1 MKADLQRTIGLG
13 GNASP
18 LTDLKL
24 VTYINLK
31 LAALG
36 CPTLATAD
44 AAEFRD
50 LTESLLA
57 RHRETE
63 RLLADYQAPV
73 DWRIQQFLDEYLHE
87 TGVSVRLPHQTFVLD
102 RHGVARA
109 LSLPPD
115 RDEFVS
121 DIVSSYRV
129 RQGVLHNP
137 AKDRRTTAGV
147 FHVAE
152 GGLPIPDDKKAVPV
166 HTAARMLQFALKP
179 PEALLRLPFTATQPA
194 PAECFVSLLL
204 RPLVCPAVPG
214 FCAEK
219 TMEIRFFAPGNLVSN
234 LDFVESIFGNA
245 GDPYLPVNDAAL
257 DVEHWTGHTG
267 CVILAPHLITVT
279 KKEAGLPTWDK
290 ATERQR
296 RDGMCWRD
304 ERELYNGGS
313 AFKLTMRDES
323 GVIVTMI
330 ADNYFG
336 YCKKEVKTQISYAAN
351 LFGLCEEEH
360 AGGALVFPSYDLGE
374 EFAGGVHVQD
384 RGHSF
389 EDAAAM
395 FQDVMEL
402 KPQGYAVDR
411 KFADILYVPEDAS
424 FDLRTQ
430 AVAWSNEQGPQTL
443 KLLAGHSY
451 VRPSGYKV
459 QMEKPG
465 NRAWRLVGTRGEG
478 TFCHKPSTV
487 SGGGKSEISKSLSD
501 AILQGPVFV
510 ADFKRDFDTVAQL
523 IERDYSL
530 RFRDA
535 ERNGTDTRPL
545 LGRERSLGSVIKLL
559 TPSPRD
565 YSDEFNAWLESIPQ
579 YVKELVFVVK
589 RFFKP
594 EWGQNWREHFGVD
607 IVNGVPGNELKCDN
621 RKLVTNY
628 LRVGFDTDGA
638 WRVFSLR
645 KDFHPATKLQQED
658 DISASVVVPPD
669 ALRGSGAGI
678 SPASPGVSPA
688 LEQKPTAAETAAGAT
703 VFLTRA
709 SLPVPGRS
717 LKFVQ
722 NCEFRLFQRPD
733 DAIHRGY
740 DKQAEHDFA
749 QPGNFF
755 SNYQPLTRADAEREL
770 EDSINFVKFTPPMA
784 DLIRAAAREAG
795 RPKFFVSSAQPRL
808 VDGKMTKNPRYLQS
822 RHDLIQPREFH
833 LAEMATRLFRRIPT
847 SQPLHRPVDAVLPGR
862 RNNPPEPGVRPLC
875 VFNPVHHLEL
885 PELFIEFISSM
896 TGKSP
901 STTGAGSEGALTKGP
916 FNALHPIIDLNN
928 AVVSYILTGAGV
940 FLTCA
945 GHVGPKVRVDHDIS
959 LLVPELWCRLGPE
972 ERDPEFL
979 KREGYLERCEDIEVN
994 GQRVLASRLGWRITG
1009 RFVRHYFGRVF
1020 NYPHS
1025 VFTDEMLRPELQ
1037 DPASFADG
1045 VDNIVS
1051 TARGVAEY
1059 YFADGGIELACPP
1072 LRALLHIMKDGQH
1085 EGRTLAHP
1093 ELRALFT
1100 REALLASDWY
1110 ADRLKA
1116 KQAADVKLWQRRVKN
1131 LEAFLA
1137 RTNTSGV
1144 TTQLNIRA
1152 RFDLAWTEL
1161 RRASTP
1167 EHLAGLRGTLGLQPR
1182 LRP

>member
-1 MKADLQRTIGLG
+1 MTADLQRAIGLG
-13 GNASP
+13 GNPSP
-18 LTDLKL
+18 LTDPKL

-63 RLLADYQAPV
+63 RLLANYQAPA

-87 TGVSVRLPHQTFVLD
+87 TGAPVRLPSQTFVLD

-115 RDEFVS
+115 RDEFCS

-137 AKDRRTTAGV
+137 AKDKRTTAGV
-147 FHVAE
+147 FHIAE
-152 GGLPIPDDKKAVPV
+152 GGLPIPDDKKAVPA
-166 HTAARMLQFALKP
+166 HTFGRMLQFALTP
-179 PEALLRLPFTATQPA
+179 PKALLRLPFTATQPE

-279 KKEAGLPTWDK
+279 KKDAGLPHFDK

-296 RDGMCWRD
+296 RDGMCWRE
-304 ERELYNGGS
+304 EREPYNDGS
-313 AFKLTMRDES
+313 AFKLTARDES
-323 GVIVTMI
+323 GVIVTLI

-336 YCKKEVKTQISYAAN
+336 YCKKEVKTQISFAAN

-360 AGGALVFPSYDLGE
+360 SGGAVVFPSYDLGE
-374 EFAGGVHVQD
+374 EFAGGVHVQQ

-389 EDAAAM
+389 EAAAAL
-395 FQDVMEL
+395 FADEMEL
-402 KPQGYAVDR
+402 KPEGYAVDR
-411 KFADILYVPEDAS
+411 KFADIFYVPEDAS

-430 AVAWSNEQGPQTL
+430 AVTWTNESGAQSI
-443 KLLAGHSY
+443 KLLAGRSY
-451 VRPSGYKV
+451 VRPSGYRI
-459 QMEKPG
+459 QMEKPA
-465 NRAWRLVGTRGEG
+465 NRIWRLVGTRGEG
-478 TFCHKPSTV
+478 TFCHKPCTV

-510 ADFKRDFDTVAQL
+510 ADFKKDFDKVAKL
-523 IERDYSL
+523 ISRDYSQ

-535 ERNGTDTRPL
+535 ERNGTDARPL
-545 LGRERSLGSVIKLL
+545 LSRERSLGSVIKLL

-565 YSDEFNAWLESIPQ
+565 YSDEFNEWLEGIPQ

-589 RFFKP
+589 RFHKP
-594 EWGQNWREHFGVD
+594 EWGKTWREHFSVD
-607 IVNGVPGNELKCDN
+607 VVNGVPGNELKCDN
-621 RKLVTNY
+621 RKLATTY
-628 LRVGFDTDGA
+628 LRVGFDADGA

-658 DISASVVVPPD
+658 DISASVVVP
-669 ALRGSGAGI
+669 SGAVKT
-678 SPASPGVSPA
+678 GV
-688 LEQKPTAAETAAGAT
+688 EAAEAASSGAESAAGAT
-703 VFLTRA
+703 AFLSRA
-709 SLPVPGRS
+709 AFTSPVERS

-740 DKQAEHDFA
+740 DKQAESEFA

-784 DLIRAAAREAG
+784 DLIRAAARETG
-795 RPKFFVSSAQPRL
+795 RPKFFVSSAQPRI
-808 VDGKMTKNPRYLQS
+808 VDGKMTKNPRYLQN
-822 RHDLIQPREFH
+822 RHDLVHPREFH
-833 LAEMATRLFRRIPT
+833 LAEMATRLFRRLPT
-847 SQPLHRPVDAVLPGR
+847 SEPLHRPVNAVLPGR

-875 VFNPVHHLEL
+875 VFNPIHHLEL

-901 STTGAGSEGALTKGP
+901 STTGAGSEGAMTKGP
-916 FNALHPIIDLNN
+916 FNALHPIIDLN
-928 AVVSYILTGAGV
+928 AALVSYILTGGDA
-940 FLTCA
+940 FITCA
-945 GHVGPKVRVDHDIS
+945 GHVGPRVRVDHDIS
-959 LLVPELWCRLGPE
+959 LLVPELWCRMGPE

-979 KREGYLERCEDIEVN
+979 KREGYLERCEDFEVN

-1037 DPASFADG
+1037 DAAVFADG
-1045 VDNIVS
+1045 MENIVS
-1051 TARGVAEY
+1051 TARGVAEH
-1059 YFADGGIELACPP
+1059 YFADGGVELACPP
-1072 LRALLHIMKDGQH
+1072 LRALLHIMRDGQH
-1085 EGRTLAHP
+1085 EGRDLNHL
-1093 ELRALFT
+1093 EIRALFT
-1100 REALLASDWY
+1100 RDALLASDWY

-1116 KQAADVKLWQRRVKN
+1116 KQTAEVKFWQKRVKN

-1137 RTNTSGV
+1137 RANTSGV
-1144 TTQLNIRA
+1144 SSQLNIRE
-1152 RFDLAWTEL
+1152 RLDSAWAEL
-1161 RRASTP
+1161 RCASTP
-1167 EHLAGLRGTLGLQPR
+1167 EHLAALRGTLGLQPK
-1182 LRP
+1182 LCG

>member
-1 MKADLQRTIGLG
+1 MKADLQKTIGFG

-18 LTDLKL
+18 LTDPKL

-36 CPTLATAD
+36 CPTLDTAD
-44 AAEFRD
+44 AAEFHD

-63 RLLADYQAPV
+63 RLLSDYQAPV

-87 TGVSVRLPHQTFVLD
+87 TGVAVRLPHQTFVLD
-102 RHGVARA
+102 RHGIARA

-115 RDEFVS
+115 RDEFRS

-137 AKDRRTTAGV
+137 AKDKRTTAGV

-152 GGLPIPDDKKAVPV
+152 GGLPIPDDKKAVPA
-166 HTAARMLQFALKP
+166 HTFGRMLQFALKP
-179 PEALLRLPFTATQPA
+179 PQKLLHLPFTASQPE

-279 KKEAGLPTWDK
+279 KKDAGLPHWDK

-296 RDGMCWRD
+296 RDGMCWRSED
-304 ERELYNGGS
+304 ERYNDGS
-313 AFKLTMRDES
+313 AFKLTARDES
-323 GVIVTMI
+323 GVIVTLI

-336 YCKKEVKTQISYAAN
+336 YCKKEVKTQISFAAN

-360 AGGALVFPSYDLGE
+360 SGGALVFPSYDLGE

-395 FQDVMEL
+395 FADVMEL
-402 KPQGYAVDR
+402 KPEGYAVDR
-411 KFADILYVPEDAS
+411 KFADIFYVPEDAS

-430 AVAWSNEQGPQTL
+430 VVTWANERGPQSV
-443 KLLAGHSY
+443 KLLAGHTY

-478 TFCHKPSTV
+478 TFCHKPCTV

-510 ADFKRDFDTVAQL
+510 ANFKHDFDTVAAL
-523 IERDYSL
+523 LERDYSQ
-530 RFRDA
+530 RFRDP
-535 ERNGTDTRPL
+535 ERNGTDTRTL
-545 LGRERSLGSVIKLL
+545 LSRERSLGSVIKLL

-565 YSDEFNAWLESIPQ
+565 YSDEFNAWLEAIPQ

-589 RFFKP
+589 RFHKP
-594 EWGQNWREHFGVD
+594 EWGANWREHFGVD
-607 IVNGVPGNELKCDN
+607 IVNGVPGYELKCDN

-645 KDFHPATKLQQED
+645 KDFHPAMKLQQED
-658 DISASVVVPPD
+658 DISASVVVP
-669 ALRGSGAGI
+669 AAVMGKTARTE
-678 SPASPGVSPA
+678 PAPPSSTEA
-688 LEQKPTAAETAAGAT
+688 AAGAT
-703 VFLTRA
+703 AFLTRA
-709 SLPVPGRS
+709 AFAAPSDPGRS
-717 LKFVQ
+717 VKFVQ

-740 DKQAEHDFA
+740 DKQAESDFA

-784 DLIRAAAREAG
+784 DLIRAAAKDAG

-808 VDGKMTKNPRYLQS
+808 VDGKMTKNPRYLQN
-822 RHDLIQPREFH
+822 RHDLIHPREFH

-847 SQPLHRPVDAVLPGR
+847 SEPLHRPVNAVLPGR

-875 VFNPVHHLEL
+875 VFNPIHHLEL

-916 FNALHPIIDLNN
+916 FNALHPIIDLN
-928 AVVSYILTGAGV
+928 AALVSYILTGGDV
-940 FLTCA
+940 FVTCA
-945 GHVGPKVRVDHDIS
+945 GNVGPNVRVDHDIS
-959 LLVPELWCRLGPE
+959 LLVPELWCRMGPE

-979 KREGYLERCEDIEVN
+979 KREGYLERCEDFDFN

-1025 VFTDEMLRPELQ
+1025 VLTDEMLRPEFQ
-1037 DPASFADG
+1037 DKAVFADG

-1051 TARGVAEY
+1051 TARRVAEH
-1059 YFADGGIELACPP
+1059 YFVDGGIELACPP
-1072 LRALLHIMKDGQH
+1072 LRALLHIMRDGQH
-1085 EGRTLAHP
+1085 EGRDLSHP
-1093 ELRALFT
+1093 EIRTLFT
-1100 REALLASDWY
+1100 CESLLASDWY
-1110 ADRLKA
+1110 AERLNT
-1116 KQAADVKLWQRRVKN
+1116 KQAADIKIWQRHVKR
-1131 LEAFLA
+1131 LDVFLA
-1137 RTNTSGV
+1137 RNKAGSV
-1144 TTQLNIRA
+1144 TASLNIRE
-1152 RFDLAWTEL
+1152 RLDLAWATL
-1161 RRASTP
+1161 RRVEQPDYPAS
-1167 EHLAGLRGTLGLQPR
+1167 LRGTLGKQSLLVR
-1182 LRP
+1182 